1 MAAIR
6 QSIARNAI
14 GLGIFAVI
22 TAGVIAVTQVVT
34 AERIADQ
41 VRRAEAAAL
50 FEIIPE
56 QRHDNDLL
64 KNTVELAPD
73 PRLGNHKPVHAWV
86 ARKAGEPVGIIIPVT
101 ASDGYS
107 GNIRLLVGIDPSGT
121 ILGVRVTAHRETPGL
136 GDKIELRK
144 SNWILS
150 FNGRSLAEP
159 EPEEWAVVK
168 DGGVFDQFTG
178 ATITPRAV
186 VHSVRQ
192 TLDYVRDHQQTLLHD
207 DVLPITEYGRLNG
220 NKNQY

>member
-22 TAGVIAVTQVVT
+22 TAGVIAITQVVT

-41 VRRAEAAAL
+41 IRRAEAAAL

-56 QRHDNDLL
+56 QQHDNDLL
-64 KNTVELAPD
+64 ADTVELAPD
-73 PRLGNHKPVHAWV
+73 PRLGNQKPVDAWV
-86 ARKAGEPVGIIIPVT
+86 ARKAGEPAGVIIPVT
-101 ASDGYS
+101 ATDGYS
-107 GNIRLLVGIDPSGT
+107 GDIRLLVGIDPSGEV
-121 ILGVRVTAHRETPGL
+121 LGVRVTAHRETPGL

-144 SNWILS
+144 SDWILS
-150 FNGRSLAEP
+150 FSGRSLSNP
-159 EPEEWAVVK
+159 EPDEWAVIR

-186 VHSVRQ
+186 VHAVRE
-192 TLDYVRDHQQTLLHD
+192 TLDYVRDHQQTLLRD
-207 DVLPITEYGRLNG
+207 DV
-220 NKNQY
+220 

>member
-22 TAGVIAVTQVVT
+22 TAGVIAITQVVT

-41 VRRAEAAAL
+41 IRRAEAAAL

-56 QRHDNDLL
+56 QQHDNDLL
-64 KNTVELAPD
+64 ADTVKLGPD
-73 PRLGNHKPVHAWV
+73 PRLGNHKPVDAWV
-86 ARKAGEPVGIIIPVT
+86 ARKDGKPAGVIIPVT
-101 ASDGYS
+101 ATDGYS
-107 GNIRLLVGIDPSGT
+107 GDIRLLVGIDPRGEV
-121 ILGVRVTAHRETPGL
+121 LGVRVTAHRETPGL

-144 SNWILS
+144 SSWILS
-150 FNGRSLAEP
+150 FNGRSLGNP
-159 EPEEWAVVK
+159 ETDDWTVVK

-186 VHSVRQ
+186 VKAVRQ
-192 TLDYVRDHQQTLLHD
+192 TLDYFRDHQQTLL
-207 DVLPITEYGRLNG
+207 G
-220 NKNQY
+220 NND

>member
-22 TAGVIAVTQVVT
+22 TAGVIAITQVVT

-41 VRRAEAAAL
+41 IRRAEAAAL

-56 QRHDNDLL
+56 QQHDNDLL
-64 KNTVELAPD
+64 ADTVELAPD
-73 PRLGNHKPVHAWV
+73 PRLGNKEPVDAWV
-86 ARKAGEPVGIIIPVT
+86 AREAGEPAGIIIPVV
-101 ASDGYS
+101 ANDGYS
-107 GNIRLLVGIDPSGT
+107 GDIRLLVGVAPDGT
-121 ILGVRVTAHRETPGL
+121 VLGVRVTAHRETPGL

-144 SNWILS
+144 SDWVLS
-150 FNGRSLAEP
+150 FNGRSLGDP
-159 EPEEWAVVK
+159 EPNRWAVSK

-186 VHSVRQ
+186 VKAVRQ
-192 TLDYVRDHQQTLLHD
+192 TLNYVRDHQQIFRRD
-207 DVLPITEYGRLNG
+207 DV
-220 NKNQY
+220 

>member
-22 TAGVIAVTQVVT
+22 TAGVIAITQVVT

-41 VRRAEAAAL
+41 IRRAEAAAL

-56 QRHDNDLL
+56 QQHDNDLL
-64 KNTVELAPD
+64 ANTVELAPD
-73 PRLGNHKPVHAWV
+73 PRLGNREPVDAWV
-86 ARKAGEPVGIIIPVT
+86 ARKAGEPAGVIIPVT
-101 ASDGYS
+101 ATDGYS
-107 GNIRLLVGIDPSGT
+107 GNIRLLVGVDSQGAV
-121 ILGVRVTAHRETPGL
+121 LGVRVTSHRETPGL
-136 GDKIELRK
+136 GDKVELRK

-150 FNGRSLAEP
+150 FNSRSLGQP
-159 EPEEWAVVK
+159 EWEEWAVAK

-186 VHSVRQ
+186 VRAVRQ
-192 TLDYVRDHQQTLLHD
+192 TLDYVRDHQQTLLRD
-207 DVLPITEYGRLNG
+207 DV
-220 NKNQY
+220 

>member
-22 TAGVIAVTQVVT
+22 TAGVIAITQVVT

-41 VRRAEAAAL
+41 IRRAEAAAL

-56 QRHDNDLL
+56 QQHDNDLL
-64 KNTVELAPD
+64 ADTVELAPD
-73 PRLGNHKPVHAWV
+73 PRLGNQEAVDAWV
-86 ARKAGEPVGIIIPVT
+86 ARKAGEPAGVIIPVT
-101 ASDGYS
+101 ATDGYS
-107 GNIRLLVGIDPSGT
+107 GNIRLLVGVDPQGAV
-121 ILGVRVTAHRETPGL
+121 LGVRVTSHRETPGL

-150 FNGRSLAEP
+150 FNGRSLGEP
-159 EPEEWAVVK
+159 EQEEWAVVK

-186 VHSVRQ
+186 VRAVRQ
-192 TLDYVRDHQQTLLHD
+192 TLDYVRDHQQTLLRD
-207 DVLPITEYGRLNG
+207 DV
-220 NKNQY
+220 